1 MNVGKSVNMA
11 SPEQTDFENLQM
23 AIYFATLILTH
34 F

>member
-23 AIYFATLILTH
+23 AIHFTPLILKH